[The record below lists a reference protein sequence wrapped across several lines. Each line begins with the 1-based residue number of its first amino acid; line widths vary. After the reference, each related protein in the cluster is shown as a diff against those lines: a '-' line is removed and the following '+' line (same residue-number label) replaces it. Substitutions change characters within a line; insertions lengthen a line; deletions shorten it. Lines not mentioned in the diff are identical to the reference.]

1 MGMAASQARLLTITA
16 RMHDVEYKAQSIQN
30 AKIQLST
37 QSDQVYQEYLE
48 ALDATTLTVDDI
60 NGNTITANFNNLVGK
75 NGVET
80 GNNYALRTSNG
91 QLIVEDEVKDAHDE
105 YDGNDP
111 YEFAMMMTIA
121 LRFVP
126 TLLEETEKIM
136 AAQKARG
143 ADMESGGLMQRIKAL
158 IPVLIPLFV
167 SAFRRAFDLA
177 TAMESRCYHGGEGRT
192 KMKVLHLSKVDYITL
207 IVCVLYLAAFITAN
221 ILLPAAIVR

>member
-91 QLIVEDEVKDAHDE
+91 QLIVEDEVKDAYDE

>member
-1 MGMAASQARLLTITA
+1 MTDAIERLL
-16 RMHDVEYKAQSIQN
+16 KP
-30 AKIQLST
+30 L
-37 QSDQVYQEYLE
+37 
-48 ALDATTLTVDDI
+48 ALLHVP
-60 NGNTITANFNNLVGK
+60 V
-75 NGVET
+75 
-80 GNNYALRTSNG
+80 
-91 QLIVEDEVKDAHDE
+91 H
-105 YDGNDP
+105 
-111 YEFAMMMTIA
+111 EFAMMMTIA

-158 IPVLIPLFV
+158 IPVLIPLVV

-207 IVCVLYLAAFITAN
+207 IVCGLYLAAFITAN

>member
-1 MGMAASQARLLTITA
+1 
-16 RMHDVEYKAQSIQN
+16 MHDVEYKAQSIQN

-91 QLIVEDEVKDAHDE
+91 QLIVEDEVKDAYDE

-136 AAQKARG
+136 NAQKARG
-143 ADMESGGLMQRIKAL
+143 AMIDNGTFTQRIKAL
-158 IPVLIPLFV
+158 VPVLIPLFI
-167 SAFRRAFDLA
+167 SAFRRADELA
-177 TAMESRCYHGGEGRT
+177 MAMECRCYHGGEGRT
-192 KMKVLHLSKVDYITL
+192 RLKQLKFTAEDTRCAVIMTAALLVICATRFFVPG
-207 IVCVLYLAAFITAN
+207 LA
-221 ILLPAAIVR
+221 

>member
-1 MGMAASQARLLTITA
+1 
-16 RMHDVEYKAQSIQN
+16 MHDVEYKAQSIQN

-91 QLIVEDEVKDAHDE
+91 QLIVEDDVKDAYDE

-121 LRFVP
+121 LRFIP
-126 TLLEETEKIM
+126 TLIEETEKIM
-136 AAQKARG
+136 NAQKARG
-143 ADMESGGLMQRIKAL
+143 AMLDNGSMMERVKAL
-158 IPVLIPLFV
+158 VPVLIPLFI
-167 SAFRRAFDLA
+167 SAFRRADELA
-177 TAMESRCYHGGEGRT
+177 MAMECRCYHGGEGRT
-192 KMKVLHLSKVDYITL
+192 KLHVLRYETRDYLTL
-207 IVCVLYLAAFITAN
+207 AFYAA
-221 ILLPAAIVR
+221 LCAAMIALKKFF